1 MSHPAHPESPLESAE
16 QPTPTTSEIPV
27 VRPAA
32 TAPRSLPPHPGA
44 TPLSAAPQ
52 TAPPP
57 GAAQPAGPAE
67 APQPTGPVDFVPGLP
82 GVGTP
87 PPPPPPPAAAAPP
100 SARGTGPVWPE
111 TLESDA
117 PAQDGPR
124 PARAPRDRR
133 ALTRVGLT
141 VLALVLLQ
149 LGLVLDFGTDSLWSA
164 VTLWSAFATT
174 AVVVALLAFVLAAA
188 PGARFRE
195 AAAWRIAAAGLV
207 GLAVFWLLVGL
218 PSADS
223 DRGFLLTAALACL
236 GAALW
241 AGSARKAV

>member
-1 MSHPAHPESPLESAE
+1 VNHPEPPVESAE

-27 VRPAA
+27 VRPAGTA
-32 TAPRSLPPHPGA
+32 TRSLPPHPGA
-44 TPLSAAPQ
+44 TPLSA
-52 TAPPP
+52 TPPSA
-57 GAAQPAGPAE
+57 GQPAAPAE

-87 PPPPPPPAAAAPP
+87 PPPPPAAAAPP
-100 SARGTGPVWPE
+100 APGTGPVWPE

-133 ALTRVGLT
+133 ALTRVGLS
-141 VLALVLLQ
+141 VLALALLQ
-149 LGLVLDFGTDSLWSA
+149 LGLLLDFGTDSLWSA
-164 VTLWSAFATT
+164 VTLWSAFATL
-174 AVVVALLAFVLAAA
+174 AVVAALLVFVLSAA

-195 AAAWRIAAAGLV
+195 EAAWRIAAGGLL